1 MMYKR
6 QAQFEELCVLRVS
19 PKVIDLPGVVVCDR
33 NASSE
38 YAIFKAAP
46 NGLEIVNKEWT
57 FAEYWTDPGQ
67 ITEWQ
72 KKAAKC
78 AEVLVPDKVDSVYIT
93 GAYVACQEAK
103 SVLEGLV
110 KGIAIEI
117 KSHLFFR

>member
-6 QAQFEELCVLRVS
+6 QRQYQELCILKIS
-19 PKVIDLPGVVVCDR
+19 PDVIDLPRVVVSDR

-46 NGLEIVNKEWT
+46 GGLGIVNKEWT
-57 FAEYWTDPGQ
+57 FAEYWTDPDQ

-78 AEVLVPDKVDSVYIT
+78 AEVLVPDKVEPAYIT
-93 GAYVACQEAK
+93 GAYVACQEALAA
-103 SVLEGLV
+103 LESLAKDV
-110 KGIAIEI
+110 AVEI
-117 KSHLFFR
+117 NSHLFFR